1 MLIISSIIHK
11 SIPELLMISIMGIVG
26 VYIAVV
32 IALTVMVQFSP
43 YRNPAIYK
51 SILMFPV
58 FLFSWSVL
66 CLLSVF
72 KRTKHWAQITH
83 NG

>member
-1 MLIISSIIHK
+1 
-11 SIPELLMISIMGIVG
+11 MISLIGIIG
-26 VYIAVV
+26 IYIAVV
-32 IALTVMVQFSP
+32 VALIVIVQFSP

-51 SILMFPV
+51 SVLMFPV

-72 KRTKHWAQITH
+72 RRTNHWAQIAH
-83 NG
+83 KG